1 MSRPLRVLI
10 VEDSEDD
17 TQLLLHELRRGGYD
31 PMHER
36 VDSATAMEQALAGQQ
51 WDMVIADYSIPNFSS
66 MAALALLKEQ
76 GHDLPF
82 IIVSGTIT
90 EETAVGTM
98 KAGAHDYLLKGNLK
112 RLIPAIERE
121 LREAKSRRERRR
133 AEEAL
138 RESEKRLQAILD
150 NSPAIIFL
158 KNTEG
163 RYLYVNPQFAKL
175 TPLTREQILGKTD
188 DEIFLP
194 AQAAAFRAD
203 DLKVLQAGVAL
214 EFEEV
219 ADQQD
224 GPHTSIVSKFPLR
237 NAEGKVYAICAIA
250 TDITER
256 KSLEAQLRQSQK
268 MEAIGQLAGGIAHDF
283 NNLLTVINGYSELML
298 LSLPVEHPHCAT
310 FEQIRQAGEKAS
322 RLNRQLMAF
331 SRQQVLQPKV
341 LDLNAVVA
349 NIDTMLQRVIGEDI
363 DLLTILSPGLASV
376 KADPGQIEQV
386 LMNLLV
392 NARDAMPAGGRLTI
406 ETADVVLDTDY
417 ARTHVAVNPGRYV
430 MLAVSDNGCG
440 MDAETQARIF
450 EPFFT
455 TKELGKGTGL
465 GLSTVYGIVK
475 QSGGNIGV
483 YSEPGRGTT
492 FRIYLP
498 RIEEAAEAV
507 EPGKAREQLPRG
519 SETILLVEDE
529 AGVRTLAKTIL
540 QTHGYTVLDA
550 AQGKDAFLLSGQHE
564 GLIHLMV
571 TDMVMPEMSGREVAE
586 RLKPLR
592 PNMKVLFMSGFTDK
606 AMVHH
611 EELDQGM
618 AFLQK
623 PFTPQTLARKVREV
637 LDAPTKGMA

>member
-1 MSRPLRVLI
+1 
-10 VEDSEDD
+10 
-17 TQLLLHELRRGGYD
+17 
-31 PMHER
+31 
-36 VDSATAMEQALAGQQ
+36 
-51 WDMVIADYSIPNFSS
+51 
-66 MAALALLKEQ
+66 MAALGLLKER
-76 GHDLPF
+76 GHYLPF
-82 IIVSGTIT
+82 IIVSGAIT
-90 EETAVGTM
+90 EETAVATM

-158 KNTEG
+158 KDTEG
-163 RYLYVNPQFAKL
+163 RYLFVNPQFGQL
-175 TPLTREQILGKTD
+175 TPLAPEQILGKTD
-188 DEIFLP
+188 DEIFP
-194 AQAAAFRAD
+194 PEQAAAFRAN

-219 ADQQD
+219 ARHQD
-224 GPHTSIVSKFPLR
+224 ELYTSIVSKFPLR
-237 NAEGKVYAICAIA
+237 NTEGEVYAICGIA

-268 MEAIGQLAGGIAHDF
+268 MEAIGRLAGGIAHDF
-283 NNLLTVINGYSELML
+283 NNMLTVINGFSELML
-298 LSLPVEHPHCAT
+298 LSLPVGDPHRNTAEH
-310 FEQIRQAGEKAS
+310 IRQAGEKAATLT
-322 RLNRQLMAF
+322 RHLLAF
-331 SRQQVLQPKV
+331 SRQQVLQPRV

-349 NIDTMLQRVIGEDI
+349 NMDTMLKRMIAEDI
-363 DLLTILSPGLASV
+363 DLLTILSPGSTPV
-376 KADPGQIEQV
+376 KADPGQIQQI
-386 LMNLLV
+386 LMNLVV
-392 NARDAMPAGGRLTI
+392 NARDAMPDGGRLTI

-417 ARTHVAVNPGRYV
+417 ARRHVGVSPGRYV

-440 MDAETQARIF
+440 MDKQTQARIF

-455 TKELGKGTGL
+455 TKEEGKGTGL

-475 QSGGNIGV
+475 QSGGNIWV

-498 RIEEAAEAV
+498 RIEGVAEAIV
-507 EPGKAREQLPRG
+507 PGKAQEPLPRG
-519 SETILLVEDE
+519 SETLLLVEDD
-529 AGVRTLAKTIL
+529 AGVRKLAKTTL
-540 QTHGYTVLDA
+540 QTQGYTVLEA
-550 AQGKDAFLLSGQHE
+550 AQGEDAVRLSGQHE

-571 TDMVMPEMSGREVAE
+571 TDMVMPEMSGRELAE

-592 PNMKVLFMSGFTDK
+592 PNMKVLLMSGYTDK
-606 AMVHH
+606 AMLHH
-611 EELDQGM
+611 GEMDPGA

-637 LDAPTKGMA
+637 LDAD

>member
-36 VDSATAMEQALAGQQ
+36 VDSAAAMEQALAGQQ
-51 WDMVIADYSIPNFSS
+51 WDMVIADYGIPNFNS
-66 MAALALLKEQ
+66 MAALALLKER
-76 GHDLPF
+76 GLDLPF
-82 IIVSGTIT
+82 IIVSGAIT
-90 EETAVGTM
+90 EETAVATM

-256 KSLEAQLRQSQK
+256 KSLEAQLRQAQK

-322 RLNRQLMAF
+322 RLIRQLMAF

-540 QTHGYTVLDA
+540 QTQGYTVLDA

>member
-36 VDSATAMEQALAGQQ
+36 VDSAAAMEQALAGQQ
-51 WDMVIADYSIPNFSS
+51 WDMVIADYGIPNFNS
-66 MAALALLKEQ
+66 MAALALLKER
-76 GHDLPF
+76 GLDLPF
-82 IIVSGTIT
+82 IIVSGAIT
-90 EETAVGTM
+90 EETAVATM

-256 KSLEAQLRQSQK
+256 KSLEAQLRQAQK

-386 LMNLLV
+386 LMNLVV

-475 QSGGNIGV
+475 QSGGHIEV

-571 TDMVMPEMSGREVAE
+571 TDMVMPEMSGREVAD

>member
-1 MSRPLRVLI
+1 MSRPLRILI

-36 VDSATAMEQALAGQQ
+36 VESAAAMDRALARQQ
-51 WDMVIADYSIPNFSS
+51 WDMVIADYSIPNFNSTV
-66 MAALALLKEQ
+66 ALALLKER

-90 EETAVGTM
+90 EETAVATM

-112 RLIPAIERE
+112 RLLPAIDRE
-121 LREAKSRRERRR
+121 LREAASRRERRK

-138 RESEKRLQAILD
+138 RESEKRLQKILD

-158 KNTEG
+158 KDTEG
-163 RYLYVNPQFAKL
+163 RYLYVNPQFGKL
-175 TPLTREQILGKTD
+175 TVLTPEQILGKTD
-188 DEIFLP
+188 AEIFP
-194 AQAAAFRAD
+194 PEQAAAFRAN

-219 ADQQD
+219 ARHQD
-224 GPHTSIVSKFPLR
+224 ELYTSIVSKFPLR
-237 NAEGKVYAICAIA
+237 NTEGEVYAICGIA

-268 MEAIGQLAGGIAHDF
+268 MEAIGRLAGGIAHDF
-283 NNLLTVINGYSELML
+283 NNMLTVINGFSELML
-298 LSLPVEHPHCAT
+298 LSLPVGDPHRNTAEH
-310 FEQIRQAGEKAS
+310 IRQAGEKAATLT
-322 RLNRQLMAF
+322 RHLLAF
-331 SRQQVLQPKV
+331 SRQQVLQPRV

-349 NIDTMLQRVIGEDI
+349 NMDTMLKRMIAEDI
-363 DLLTILSPGLASV
+363 DLLTILSPGSTPV
-376 KADPGQIEQV
+376 KADPGQIQQI
-386 LMNLLV
+386 LMNLVV
-392 NARDAMPAGGRLTI
+392 NARDAMPDGGRLTI

-417 ARTHVAVNPGRYV
+417 ARRHVGVSPGRYV

-440 MDAETQARIF
+440 MDKQTQARIF

-455 TKELGKGTGL
+455 TKEEGKGTGL

-475 QSGGNIGV
+475 QSGGNIWV

-498 RIEEAAEAV
+498 RIEGVAEAI
-507 EPGKAREQLPRG
+507 EPGKAQEPLPTG
-519 SETILLVEDE
+519 SETILLAEDD
-529 AGVRTLAKTIL
+529 AGVRKLAKTIL
-540 QTHGYTVLDA
+540 QTHGYTVLEA
-550 AQGKDAFLLSGQHE
+550 AQGEDALRLSGQHE

-571 TDMVMPEMSGREVAE
+571 TDMVMPEMSGRELAE

-592 PNMKVLFMSGFTDK
+592 PNMKILFVSGYTDK
-606 AMVHH
+606 AMLHNG
-611 EELDQGM
+611 ELDPGM

-637 LDAPTKGMA
+637 LYDRKG

>member
-1 MSRPLRVLI
+1 MSRPLRILI

-17 TQLLLHELRRGGYD
+17 TQLLLHQLRRGGYD

-36 VDSATAMEQALAGQQ
+36 VDSAATMEQALARQQ
-51 WDMVIADYSIPNFSS
+51 WDMVIADYGIPNFNS
-66 MAALALLKEQ
+66 MAALALLKER

-90 EETAVGTM
+90 EETAVATM

-163 RYLYVNPQFAKL
+163 RYLYVNPQFARL

-188 DEIFLP
+188 AEIFLP
-194 AQAAAFRAD
+194 EQAAAFRAN

-283 NNLLTVINGYSELML
+283 NNLLTVINGYSELVL

-322 RLNRQLMAF
+322 RLIRQLMAF

-386 LMNLLV
+386 LMNLVL
-392 NARDAMPAGGRLTI
+392 NARDAMPNGGRLTI

-455 TKELGKGTGL
+455 TKDLGKGTGL

-498 RIEEAAEAV
+498 RIRKAPETVEPEEAR
-507 EPGKAREQLPRG
+507 EPLPRG

-540 QTHGYTVLDA
+540 QIQGYTVLDA

-571 TDMVMPEMSGREVAE
+571 TDMVMPEMNGREVAD

-606 AMVHH
+606 ALVHNG
-611 EELDQGM
+611 ELDPGI

-637 LDAPTKGMA
+637 LDSPANGMA

>member
-51 WDMVIADYSIPNFSS
+51 WDMVIADYSIPNFNS
-66 MAALALLKEQ
+66 MAALALLKER
-76 GHDLPF
+76 GLDLPF
-82 IIVSGTIT
+82 IIVSGAIT
-90 EETAVGTM
+90 EETAVATM

-150 NSPAIIFL
+150 NSPALIFL

-163 RYLYVNPQFAKL
+163 RYLYVNPQFANL

-194 AQAAAFRAD
+194 AHAAAFRAN

-237 NAEGKVYAICAIA
+237 NAEGKVYAICGIA

-322 RLNRQLMAF
+322 RLIRQLMAF

-611 EELDQGM
+611 EELDPGM

>member
-1 MSRPLRVLI
+1 MSRPLRILI

-17 TQLLLHELRRGGYD
+17 TQLLLHQLRRGGYD

-36 VDSATAMEQALAGQQ
+36 VDSAATMEQALARQQ
-51 WDMVIADYSIPNFSS
+51 WDMVIADYGIPNFNS
-66 MAALALLKEQ
+66 MAALALLKER

-90 EETAVGTM
+90 EETAVATM

-163 RYLYVNPQFAKL
+163 RYLYVNPQFARL

-188 DEIFLP
+188 AEIFLP
-194 AQAAAFRAD
+194 EQAAAFRAN

-283 NNLLTVINGYSELML
+283 NNLLTVINGYSELVL

-322 RLNRQLMAF
+322 RLIRQLMAF

-386 LMNLLV
+386 LMNLVL
-392 NARDAMPAGGRLTI
+392 NARDAMPNGGRLTI

-455 TKELGKGTGL
+455 TKDLGKGTGL

-498 RIEEAAEAV
+498 RIRKAPETVEPEEAR
-507 EPGKAREQLPRG
+507 EPLPRG

-540 QTHGYTVLDA
+540 QIQGYTVLDA

-571 TDMVMPEMSGREVAE
+571 TDMVMPEMNGREVAD

-606 AMVHH
+606 AMVHNG
-611 EELDQGM
+611 ELDPGI

-637 LDAPTKGMA
+637 LDSPANGMA

>member
-1 MSRPLRVLI
+1 MSRPLRILI

-36 VDSATAMEQALAGQQ
+36 VESAAAMDRALARQQ
-51 WDMVIADYSIPNFSS
+51 WDMVIADYSIPNFNSTV
-66 MAALALLKEQ
+66 ALALLKER

-90 EETAVGTM
+90 EETAVATM

-112 RLIPAIERE
+112 RLIPAIDRE
-121 LREAKSRRERRR
+121 LREAASRRERRK

-138 RESEKRLQAILD
+138 RESEKRLQKILD

-158 KNTEG
+158 KDTEG
-163 RYLYVNPQFAKL
+163 RYLYVNPQFGKL
-175 TPLTREQILGKTD
+175 TVLTPEQILGKTD
-188 DEIFLP
+188 AEIFP
-194 AQAAAFRAD
+194 PEQAAAFRAN

-219 ADQQD
+219 ARHQD
-224 GPHTSIVSKFPLR
+224 ELYTSIVSKFPLR
-237 NAEGKVYAICAIA
+237 NTEGEVYAICGIA

-268 MEAIGQLAGGIAHDF
+268 MEAIGRLAGGIAHDF
-283 NNLLTVINGYSELML
+283 NNMLTVINGFSELML
-298 LSLPVEHPHCAT
+298 LSLPVGDPHRNTAEH
-310 FEQIRQAGEKAS
+310 IRQAGEKAATLT
-322 RLNRQLMAF
+322 RHLLAF
-331 SRQQVLQPKV
+331 SRQQVLQPRV

-349 NIDTMLQRVIGEDI
+349 NMDTMLKRMIAEDI
-363 DLLTILSPGLASV
+363 DLLTILSPGSTPV
-376 KADPGQIEQV
+376 KADPGQIQQI
-386 LMNLLV
+386 LMNLVV
-392 NARDAMPAGGRLTI
+392 NARDAMPDGGRLTI

-417 ARTHVAVNPGRYV
+417 ARRHVGVSPGRYV

-440 MDAETQARIF
+440 MDKQTQARIF

-455 TKELGKGTGL
+455 TKEEGKGTGL

-475 QSGGNIGV
+475 QSGGNIWV

-498 RIEEAAEAV
+498 RIEGVAEAIV
-507 EPGKAREQLPRG
+507 PGKAQEPLPRG
-519 SETILLVEDE
+519 SETLLLVEDD
-529 AGVRTLAKTIL
+529 AGVRKLAKTTL
-540 QTHGYTVLDA
+540 QTQGYTVLEA
-550 AQGKDAFLLSGQHE
+550 AQGEDAVRLSGQHE

-571 TDMVMPEMSGREVAE
+571 TDMVMPEMSGRELAE

-592 PNMKVLFMSGFTDK
+592 PNMKVLLTSGYTGK
-606 AMVHH
+606 AMLHH
-611 EELDQGM
+611 GELDPGM

-637 LDAPTKGMA
+637 LDAD

>member
-36 VDSATAMEQALAGQQ
+36 VDSAAAMEQALAGQQ
-51 WDMVIADYSIPNFSS
+51 WDMVIADYGIPNFNS
-66 MAALALLKEQ
+66 MAALALLKER
-76 GHDLPF
+76 GLDLPF
-82 IIVSGTIT
+82 IIVSGAIT
-90 EETAVGTM
+90 EETAVATM

-256 KSLEAQLRQSQK
+256 KSLEAQLRQAQK

-475 QSGGNIGV
+475 QSGGHIEV

-611 EELDQGM
+611 GELDRGM

>member
-1 MSRPLRVLI
+1 MSRPLRILI

-17 TQLLLHELRRGGYD
+17 TQLLLHQLRRGGYD

-36 VDSATAMEQALAGQQ
+36 VDSVATMEQALARQQ
-51 WDMVIADYSIPNFSS
+51 WDLVIADYGIPNFNS
-66 MAALALLKEQ
+66 MAALALLKER

-90 EETAVGTM
+90 EETAVATM

-150 NSPAIIFL
+150 NSPAISCL
-158 KNTEG
+158 KDTEG
-163 RYLYVNPQFAKL
+163 RYLYVNPQFGKL
-175 TPLTREQILGKTD
+175 TSLAPEQILGKTD
-188 DEIFLP
+188 DEIFP
-194 AQAAAFRAD
+194 PEQAAAFRAN

-219 ADQQD
+219 AGHQD
-224 GPHTSIVSKFPLR
+224 ELHTSIVAKFPLR
-237 NAEGKVYAICAIA
+237 NTEGTVYAICGIA
-250 TDITER
+250 TDITQR
-256 KSLEAQLRQSQK
+256 KSLEAQLRQAQK
-268 MEAIGQLAGGIAHDF
+268 MEAIGRLAGGIAHDF
-283 NNLLTVINGYSELML
+283 NNLLTVIIGFSELML

-322 RLNRQLMAF
+322 RLTRQLLAF

-376 KADPGQIEQV
+376 KADPGQIEQI
-386 LMNLLV
+386 LMNLVV

-440 MDAETQARIF
+440 MDAETQTRIF

-455 TKELGKGTGL
+455 TKEPGKGTGL

-498 RIEEAAEAV
+498 RIEAAAEPV
-507 EPGKAREQLPRG
+507 EPGKAREQLPCG
-519 SETILLVEDE
+519 SETVLLVEDE
-529 AGVRTLAKTIL
+529 EVVRGLARQIL
-540 QTHGYTVLDA
+540 ASHGYTVLAAPSGADA
-550 AQGKDAFLLSGQHE
+550 LELAASHAGP
-564 GLIHLMV
+564 IHLLV
-571 TDMVMPEMSGREVAE
+571 TDVVLPGISGRELAARFQSV
-586 RLKPLR
+586 R
-592 PNMKVLFMSGFTDK
+592 PGLQVLYTSGYTDE
-606 AMVHH
+606 AVVHH
-611 EELDQGM
+611 GVLDAGI

-623 PFTPQTLARKVREV
+623 PFTSGALARKVRKT
-637 LDAPTKGMA
+637 LDRG

>member
-1 MSRPLRVLI
+1 MSRPLRILI

-17 TQLLLHELRRGGYD
+17 TQLLLHQLRRGGYD

-36 VDSATAMEQALAGQQ
+36 VDSAATMEQALARQQ
-51 WDMVIADYSIPNFSS
+51 WDLVIADYGIPNFNS
-66 MAALALLKEQ
+66 MAALALLKER

-90 EETAVGTM
+90 EETAVATM

-158 KNTEG
+158 KDTEG
-163 RYLYVNPQFAKL
+163 RYLYVNPQFGKL
-175 TPLTREQILGKTD
+175 TSLAPKQILGKTD
-188 DEIFLP
+188 DEIFP
-194 AQAAAFRAD
+194 PEQAAAFRAN

-219 ADQQD
+219 ARHQD
-224 GPHTSIVSKFPLR
+224 ELHTSIVSKFPLR
-237 NAEGKVYAICAIA
+237 NTEGKVYAICGIV

-268 MEAIGQLAGGIAHDF
+268 MEAAGQLAGGIAHDF

-322 RLNRQLMAF
+322 RLTRQLLAF

-376 KADPGQIEQV
+376 KADPGQIEQI
-386 LMNLLV
+386 LMNLVV

-455 TKELGKGTGL
+455 TKEPGKGTGL

-475 QSGGNIGV
+475 QSGGQIGV

-498 RIEEAAEAV
+498 RIEQPAEAV
-507 EPGKAREQLPRG
+507 EPGKAREQLPCG

-540 QTHGYTVLDA
+540 QTQGYTVLDA

-571 TDMVMPEMSGREVAE
+571 TDMVMPEMSGPEVAE

-606 AMVHH
+606 AIVHNG
-611 EELDQGM
+611 ELDPGM

-623 PFTPQTLARKVREV
+623 PFTPQTLTCKVREV
-637 LDAPTKGMA
+637 LDSPANGMA

>member
-1 MSRPLRVLI
+1 
-10 VEDSEDD
+10 
-17 TQLLLHELRRGGYD
+17 
-31 PMHER
+31 MHER
-36 VDSATAMEQALAGQQ
+36 VDSAATMEQALARQQ
-51 WDMVIADYSIPNFSS
+51 WDLVIADYSIPSFHD
-66 MAALALLKEQ
+66 ALPIPLLKGG
-76 GHDLPF
+76 GHALRF
-82 IIVSGTIT
+82 IIAPGTIT
-90 EETAVGTM
+90 EETAVATM
-98 KAGAHDYLLKGNLK
+98 KAGAHDSLMKGNLK

-158 KNTEG
+158 KDTEG
-163 RYLYVNPQFAKL
+163 RYLYVNPQFGKL
-175 TPLTREQILGKTD
+175 ASLAPEQILGKTD
-188 DEIFLP
+188 DEIFP
-194 AQAAAFRAD
+194 PEQAAAFRAN
-203 DLKVLQAGVAL
+203 DLKVLQSGMAL

-219 ADQQD
+219 ARHQD
-224 GPHTSIVSKFPLR
+224 ELHTSIVSKFPLR
-237 NAEGKVYAICAIA
+237 NTEGKVYAICGIV

-268 MEAIGQLAGGIAHDF
+268 MEAAGQLAGGIAHDF

-322 RLNRQLMAF
+322 RLTRQLLAF

-376 KADPGQIEQV
+376 KADPGQIEQI
-386 LMNLLV
+386 LMNLVV

-455 TKELGKGTGL
+455 TKDLGKGRSEEHTSEL
-465 GLSTVYGIVK
+465 
-475 QSGGNIGV
+475 QSLA
-483 YSEPGRGTT
+483 
-492 FRIYLP
+492 YLVC
-498 RIEEAAEAV
+498 RLLLEKKKKNQ
-507 EPGKAREQLPRG
+507 KAG
-519 SETILLVEDE
+519 ATI
-529 AGVRTLAKTIL
+529 
-540 QTHGYTVLDA
+540 
-550 AQGKDAFLLSGQHE
+550 S
-564 GLIHLMV
+564 
-571 TDMVMPEMSGREVAE
+571 S
-586 RLKPLR
+586 
-592 PNMKVLFMSGFTDK
+592 
-606 AMVHH
+606 
-611 EELDQGM
+611 
-618 AFLQK
+618 
-623 PFTPQTLARKVREV
+623 
-637 LDAPTKGMA
+637 

>member
-36 VDSATAMEQALAGQQ
+36 VDSAAAMEQALAGQQ
-51 WDMVIADYSIPNFSS
+51 WDMVIADYGIPNFNS
-66 MAALALLKEQ
+66 MAALALLKER
-76 GHDLPF
+76 GLDLPF
-82 IIVSGTIT
+82 IIVSGAIT
-90 EETAVGTM
+90 EETAVATM

-256 KSLEAQLRQSQK
+256 KSLEAQLRQAQK

-386 LMNLLV
+386 LMNLVV

-475 QSGGNIGV
+475 QSGGHIEV

-611 EELDQGM
+611 GELGPGM